1 MIISTAQLEQM
12 KKLIF
17 TQLMVIA
24 TGSAW
29 TMRQCSFAA
38 EILKQVL

>member
-17 TQLMVIA
+17 TQLMAIA
-24 TGSAW
+24 TRLAW
-29 TMRQCSFAA
+29 TMRQCSFAV
-38 EILKQVL
+38 ESLKQVL